1 MRRPKNT
8 VWISI
13 SMQTE
18 EKVMLDELVRRSGK
32 TRNRF
37 LRDLFA
43 HLWATRVQ
51 DI

>member
-8 VWISI
+8 VWISV

-18 EKVMLDELVRRSGK
+18 EKVMLDQMVKESGK
-32 TRNRF
+32 PRNRF

-43 HLWATRVQ
+43 QLWAARTV
-51 DI
+51 D